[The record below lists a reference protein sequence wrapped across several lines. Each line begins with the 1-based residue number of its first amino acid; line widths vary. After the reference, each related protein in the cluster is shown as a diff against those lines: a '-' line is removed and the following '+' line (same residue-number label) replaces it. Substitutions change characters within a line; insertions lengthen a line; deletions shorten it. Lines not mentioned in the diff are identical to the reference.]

1 MKNACKMI
9 VVKPE
14 GKRLQG
20 RCRIRT
26 ENRIK
31 MYMKEI

>member
-9 VVKPE
+9 VEKPE
-14 GKRLQG
+14 GKRSQG
-20 RCRIRT
+20 RRRIRT
-26 ENRIK
+26 ENIIK